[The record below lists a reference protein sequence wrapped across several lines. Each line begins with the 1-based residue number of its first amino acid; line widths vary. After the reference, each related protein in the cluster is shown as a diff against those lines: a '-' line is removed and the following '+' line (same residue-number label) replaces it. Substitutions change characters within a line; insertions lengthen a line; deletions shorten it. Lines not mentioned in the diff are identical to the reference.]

1 MIPPINTDDT
11 SRWRAL
17 LRNALMVLIA
27 VAVLVHVAVQVPIP
41 PLIVFVV
48 LFGVVLYLLGR
59 EGRARKVGVVLG
71 GVGALLFLV
80 GNFPFVL
87 ADLSHPDSLL
97 GFIASGSGIVGAVVG
112 FVAML
117 GVLLRWGSAPVRP
130 LLAAGAAAILAVIGV
145 GIVATLGVDEDE
157 RQEGDVV
164 LVAEDADYV
173 LEAED
178 PEREDQAE
186 LTVEQG
192 GAVFIDNKDLYRH
205 TFVIE
210 VLGVDEEVQAGIGRR
225 VVIDAAPGEYEFHCD
240 VEGHEDDMKGRLTVR

>member
-1 MIPPINTDDT
+1 MDTDAT

-17 LRNALMVLIA
+17 LRTALVVLIA
-27 VAVLVHVAVQVPIP
+27 VAVFVHAYVQAPIP

-59 EGRARKVGVVLG
+59 EGRAQKVGVVLG
-71 GVGALLFLV
+71 GVGALLFLL
-80 GNFPFVL
+80 GNLPFVL
-87 ADLSHPDSLL
+87 EDLSHPDSLL
-97 GFIASGSGIVGAVVG
+97 GFISSGAAIVGAALG

-117 GVLLRWGSAPVRP
+117 GVVLRWGSAPVRP
-130 LLAAGAAAILAVIGV
+130 LLAAGAAAVLAVIGV
-145 GIVATLGVDEDE
+145 GIVATLGVDDDE
-157 RQEGDVV
+157 RQDADVV

-173 LEAED
+173 LEGEN

-192 GAVFIDNKDLYRH
+192 GAVFVDNNDLYRH

-210 VLGVDEEVQAGIGRR
+210 ALGVDEEVQAGIGRR
-225 VVIDAAPGEYEFHCD
+225 VVIDAAPGRYEFVCD
-240 VEGHEDDMKGRLTVR
+240 VEGHEDDRKGRLTVR

>member
-1 MIPPINTDDT
+1 
-11 SRWRAL
+11 
-17 LRNALMVLIA
+17 MVLIA
-27 VAVLVHVAVQVPIP
+27 VAVLVHVAVQAPIP

-59 EGRARKVGVVLG
+59 EGRAQKVGVVLG
-71 GVGALLFLV
+71 GVGALFFLV
-80 GNFPFVL
+80 GNLPFVL

-97 GFIASGSGIVGAVVG
+97 GFIASGAGIVGAVLG

-130 LLAAGAAAILAVIGV
+130 VLAAGAAAILAVVGV
-145 GIVATLGVDEDE
+145 GIVATLNVEEDE

-164 LVAEDADYV
+164 LVADDADYV
-173 LEAED
+173 LEGED
-178 PEREDQAE
+178 PNRQDQAE

-192 GAVFIDNKDLYRH
+192 GAVFIDNNDLYRH

-210 VLGVDEEVQAGIGRR
+210 ALGVDEEVQAGIGRR
-225 VVIDAAPGEYEFHCD
+225 LVIDVAPGQYEFLCD
-240 VEGHEDDMKGRLTVR
+240 VEGHEEDMKGTLIVR